1 MAEAMREEQ
10 DRDVMPPLSLE
21 AYRSLLPSIA
31 GLGLSSTTV
40 SAIVQGARHSTG
52 VSADGG
58 TAVLVSCA
66 IAALLFVSTLFVK
79 RYTKR
84 FVFLGTFFAI
94 HLSGLSA
101 LALAMLGFAHA
112 DPSPL
117 LSLALSVG
125 VTCGSTWLQFY
136 WLRKLRGASAQ
147 AAVIVVFSALGIS
160 EFLGYVLSFVSQPVV
175 CLLGVGLTFAQFGAV
190 RISRVLDVPSDAFPA
205 ISQSYLGTDPE
216 HFSNTGFLVAAAV
229 GIWFL
234 SVPLGMGRGFPAGEA
249 IAMSLVPRFL
259 SLVFTLVVCVF
270 WVRHGLRSRMRA
282 ITTSIWVVMEA
293 FLGLAAVFFAIWP
306 NTVSVGA
313 SFVMGASSVLT
324 AFVWYLSIAFVSFGW
339 RDPFYYTSGAWIT
352 VNLLTVAGMRL
363 DALATQVFPSNT
375 PVIIAFMCL
384 FTLVSTQVVF
394 TRLLASPSQ
403 EREER
408 EVLTQAEASAPAGA
422 SRGQTAGEQGAPH
435 PEPQQ
440 QPTLD
445 AIRRV
450 PLMGVLAI
458 AQPQQVPMVS
468 QSPDAR
474 IASSV
479 IALGQR
485 FGLTGREIEVLTLYA
500 LGHTQARVSEEL
512 QLSQN
517 TVHTHIKRIYEKTD
531 LHSRQ
536 EILDYINEYG
546 AAGV

>member
-1 MAEAMREEQ
+1 
-10 DRDVMPPLSLE
+10 MPPFSLG

-31 GLGLSSTTV
+31 GLSLSSTV
-40 SAIVQGARHSTG
+40 VAAIVQGARHSTG

-58 TAVLVSCA
+58 AVVLASCA
-66 IAALLFVSTLFVK
+66 IAAVLFISTLFVK

-101 LALAMLGFAHA
+101 LALAMLGFAQT
-112 DPSPL
+112 DPAPAL
-117 LSLALSVG
+117 NLALGVG

-147 AAVIVVFSALGIS
+147 AAVIVVFSSLGIS

-175 CLLGVGLTFAQFGAV
+175 CLVGVGLTFAQFGAV
-190 RISRVLDVPSDAFPA
+190 RISRVLDVPSDVFPA
-205 ISQSYLGTDPE
+205 VSQSYLGTDPE

-282 ITTSIWVVMEA
+282 ITTSIWVVMET

-363 DALATQVFPSNT
+363 DTLATQMFPSNT
-375 PVIIAFMCL
+375 PVIVAFMCL

-408 EVLTQAEASAPAGA
+408 EVLARAETSAPVAATSGQSSAENSA
-422 SRGQTAGEQGAPH
+422 SR
-435 PEPQQ
+435 PEPQ

-546 AAGV
+546 TDGA